1 MYLQV
6 LDEERYGLFTLY
18 FIIIIYFRILD
29 FGFTATFNRY
39 VALKKN
45 SKEGIYFIR
54 QLLKNY
60 EIIFLILSLFVIV
73 LTLFSNNYFAKNWII
88 SDKLSIYSI
97 AYSLIIIS
105 LIITFRF
112 FITLYRAGINGYE
125 KQVWLNIFRV
135 FFEFIN
141 IFGGLVFCYVLN
153 YFITFK
159 IYYLFWYFLIFNIF
173 EFLVLRIKILHLIS
187 FSIKLNNIS
196 FQPFKETFSLM
207 FLIGV
212 TGFYGFL

>member
-1 MYLQV
+1 M
-6 LDEERYGLFTLY
+6 
-18 FIIIIYFRILD
+18 
-29 FGFTATFNRY
+29 
-39 VALKKN
+39 
-45 SKEGIYFIR
+45 
-54 QLLKNY
+54 
-60 EIIFLILSLFVIV
+60 ILSLFVIV

-173 EFLVLRIKILHLIS
+173 EFLVLRIKILHLSKFFNQVKQYI
-187 FSIKLNNIS
+187 FS
-196 FQPFKETFSLM
+196 TF
-207 FLIGV
+207 
-212 TGFYGFL
+212 